1 MSFSMR
7 DIVVSTVAYFV
18 AAFFLKRQFDDMDIP
33 RGMTRSAMI
42 FALAMAA
49 AYAAQTGVDWVA
61 RV

>member
-7 DIVVSTVAYFV
+7 DIVVSTIAYFV

-42 FALAMAA
+42 FALALAA
-49 AYAAQTGVDWVA
+49 AYAAQAGVDWVA
-61 RV
+61 SI

>member
-7 DIVVSTVAYFV
+7 DIVVSTIAYFV

-49 AYAAQTGVDWVA
+49 AYAAQAGVDWVVHA
-61 RV
+61 

>member
-7 DIVVSTVAYFV
+7 DIVVSTIAYFV

-33 RGMTRSAMI
+33 RGTTRSAMI

-49 AYAAQTGVDWVA
+49 AYAAQAGVDWVA

>member
-49 AYAAQTGVDWVA
+49 AYAAQAGVDWIA

>member
-7 DIVVSTVAYFV
+7 DIVVSTIAYFV

-49 AYAAQTGVDWVA
+49 AYAAQAGVDWVA

>member
-7 DIVVSTVAYFV
+7 DIVVSTIAYFV

-33 RGMTRSAMI
+33 RGMTRSTMI
-42 FALAMAA
+42 FALALAV
-49 AYAAQTGVDWVA
+49 AYAAQAGVDWIA

>member
-7 DIVVSTVAYFV
+7 DIVVSTIAYFV

>member
-7 DIVVSTVAYFV
+7 DIVVSTIAYFV

-42 FALAMAA
+42 FALALAA
-49 AYAAQTGVDWVA
+49 AYAAQTAVDWVVHA
-61 RV
+61 

>member
-7 DIVVSTVAYFV
+7 DIVVSTIAYFV

-42 FALAMAA
+42 FALALAA
-49 AYAAQTGVDWVA
+49 AYAAQAGVDWIA

>member
-49 AYAAQTGVDWVA
+49 AYAAQAGVDWVA
-61 RV
+61 RI

>member
-7 DIVVSTVAYFV
+7 DIVVSTIAYFV

-49 AYAAQTGVDWVA
+49 AYAAQAGVDWIA

>member
-7 DIVVSTVAYFV
+7 DIVVSTIAYFV

-42 FALAMAA
+42 FALALAA
-49 AYAAQTGVDWVA
+49 AYAAQAGVGWIAQV
-61 RV
+61 

>member
-7 DIVVSTVAYFV
+7 DIVVSTIAYFV

-42 FALAMAA
+42 FALALAA
-49 AYAAQTGVDWVA
+49 SYAAQAGVDWIA

>member
-33 RGMTRSAMI
+33 RGMTRSAMV

-49 AYAAQTGVDWVA
+49 AYAAQAGVDWVA
-61 RV
+61 RI

>member
-49 AYAAQTGVDWVA
+49 AYAAQAGVDWVA